1 MVKGEASE
9 VPHVQQAGGNKTAN
23 FSLKEQIQ
31 WHHNGKKFRQ
41 SHNLDYSLPEPG
53 LQRVMSIKTLPQE

>member
-23 FSLKEQIQ
+23 FQFKRTNSMASQ
-31 WHHNGKKFRQ
+31 WEKIPTITQ
-41 SHNLDYSLPEPG
+41 PG
-53 LQRVMSIKTLPQE
+53 LFFT